1 MLNILEEK
9 IDSLHSQMDNFG
21 RELETMR
28 IQ

>member
-9 IDSLHSQMDNFG
+9 VDSPHSQKDNFG
-21 RELETMR
+21 RESETMR

>member
-9 IDSLHSQMDNFG
+9 VDSLHSQKDNFG

>member
-9 IDSLHSQMDNFG
+9 VDSLHSQKDNFG
-21 RELETMR
+21 REPETMR